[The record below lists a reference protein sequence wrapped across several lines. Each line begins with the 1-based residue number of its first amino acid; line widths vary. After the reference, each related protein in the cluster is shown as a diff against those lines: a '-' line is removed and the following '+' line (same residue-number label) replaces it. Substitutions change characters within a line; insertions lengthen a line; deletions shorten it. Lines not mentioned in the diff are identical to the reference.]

1 MKIDGMYKPLEEVSY
16 NSIPYTR
23 GPQGRINRRFAQF
36 AAFQIR
42 YRWFFI
48 AGLAIFTFIGLAGLP
63 RMTTND
69 NMDEWFNEYD
79 TIEINTKRFEALFGN
94 EDQVLVLI
102 QADDVFDPGV
112 LTMIRDLGAELLE
125 KVPYARELRSL
136 TDISISMGSDEGIE
150 VRSPF
155 EDGIPQAGPEME
167 EKRAY
172 IMSRSSLVNMLV
184 SDDCRET
191 WLSLSLYSYE
201 GENESR
207 EMYSVGQAA
216 QKIITDPK
224 WQNPKG
230 GVAPYTLKPAGIAY
244 TEWEENQTV
253 MAETVK
259 RIIGGFVVAILCLI
273 VFTRSFR
280 GIAVPVLTIIGGV
293 GSVFGYM
300 ARLGIP
306 ADSNLMTLPILL
318 SMALSIGY
326 AIHLVNSFKFHFRRP
341 GQWNFQRNST
351 SPNVSP
357 RKEALIAAAGE
368 TGWPILFTAVT
379 TMGGLLSFLFAGIG
393 ALRWVGVTSALTV
406 FAVYLYVILLVP
418 VLFSFGK
425 PKKNVPD
432 IPPGELS
439 GNIETVPSVSPL
451 EIYPSGTWIEQ
462 KFYRFGELLLKR
474 RKPVILIAFL
484 FIAAF
489 IPGIFRMTVNLD
501 YFSFMGKKIPYINR
515 LAEIIDAKI
524 GSLYTYTVMVNSGE
538 PDFFKDPQ
546 KMRDLDSLA
555 ADLGALDLTKI
566 SGTRPRI
573 SSVTEIVKE
582 MYRTLNSDDP
592 AFYTIPDDPD
602 LLAQLLFLYEISG
615 GRDLFNRISEDFS
628 TAVLTVELTGYD
640 GNRIAK
646 NVKAAE
652 EAART
657 RFPEEDAAVVG
668 MIASFAEMNNK
679 VVYGELKSFAGSFLI
694 IFIFLALVFRSIK
707 TAFIGMIPNIAPV
720 IIIGGIMGYAKIP
733 LDMLTMTIMP
743 MLLGIAVDDTIHF
756 ISHINLELERKKSY
770 GQAVLDTFAKI
781 GRTLGTTTIILC
793 AMFAV
798 YALSPIAML
807 FHVGVLAIIG
817 MTSALLADY
826 TLTPLLIYVL
836 KPLRKRSY
844 E

>member
-1 MKIDGMYKPLEEVSY
+1 MKID
-16 NSIPYTR
+16 NS
-23 GPQGRINRRFAQF
+23 PQGRINRRFAQF

-42 YRWFFI
+42 YRWLFI
-48 AGLAIFTFIGLAGLP
+48 AGLAVFTFIGLAGLP
-63 RMTTND
+63 RITTSD

-102 QADDVFDPGV
+102 QADDVFDPQV

-136 TDISISMGSDEGIE
+136 TDMSIAMGQDEGIE

-184 SDDCRET
+184 SDDCKET
-191 WLSLSLYSYE
+191 WLALSLYSYE

-207 EMYSVGQAA
+207 EMYSVGKAA
-216 QKIITDPK
+216 QEIITDPK
-224 WQNPKG
+224 WQNPRG
-230 GVAPYTLKPAGIAY
+230 GVRYTLKPAGMAY
-244 TEWEENQTV
+244 TEWEESQAV
-253 MAETVK
+253 MAETVN
-259 RIIGGFVVAILCLI
+259 RIIGGFVVALLCLI
-273 VFTRSFR
+273 IFTRSFR
-280 GIAVPVLTIIGGV
+280 GIAVPVMTIIGGV

-300 ARLGIP
+300 AHLGIP
-306 ADSNLMTLPILL
+306 ADSNLMTLPVLL

-326 AIHLVNSFKFHFRRP
+326 AIHLVNSFKFHFRRLE
-341 GQWNFQRNST
+341 Q
-351 SPNVSP
+351 
-357 RKEALIAAAGE
+357 KEALVAAVGE

-393 ALRWVGVTSALTV
+393 ALRWVGITSALTV

-425 PKKNVPD
+425 PKKNAPD
-432 IPPGELS
+432 IPPGE
-439 GNIETVPSVSPL
+439 PL
-451 EIYPSGTWIEQ
+451 WNSGTAGLLIER

-474 RKPVILIAFL
+474 RKTVILVVFL
-484 FIAAF
+484 IIAAF
-489 IPGIFRMTVNLD
+489 IPGVFRMTVNLD
-501 YFSFMGKKIPYINR
+501 YFSFMGKKIPYITR

-524 GSLYTYTVMVNSGE
+524 GSLYTYTVMVSFDE
-538 PDFFKDPQ
+538 PDIFKDPGM
-546 KMRDLDSLA
+546 MRNLDSLA

-566 SGTRPRI
+566 SGTRPRV

-582 MYRTLNSDDP
+582 MHRTLNGDDP
-592 AFYTIPDDPD
+592 AFYTIPDDPG

-615 GRDLFNRISEDFS
+615 GGDLFNRVSEDFS

-652 EAART
+652 EAARA
-657 RFPEEDAAVVG
+657 RFPGGDTAVVG
-668 MIASFAEMNNK
+668 IIASFAEMNNK
-679 VVYGELKSFAGSFLI
+679 VVYGELQSFAGSFLI
-694 IFIFLALVFRSIK
+694 IFILLSLVFRSIR
-707 TAFIGMIPNIAPV
+707 TGFIGMIPNIAPV

-756 ISHINLELERKKSY
+756 ITHINLELERKKSY
-770 GQAVLDTFAKI
+770 RQAVLDTFAQI
-781 GRTLGTTTIILC
+781 GRTLGTTTVILC
-793 AMFAV
+793 AMFVV
-798 YALSPIAML
+798 YVFSPIAML

-817 MTSALLADY
+817 MAAALLADY

-836 KPLRKRSY
+836 KPLRKGSN